1 MAGTAH
7 EASRHFAVD
16 VVRQLRRAGF
26 DAFWAGGCVR
36 DHLIGRTPK
45 DYDVATSARPE
56 QVRDLFGHRR
66 TIPVGQAFGVITV
79 LGPEP
84 AAPIEVATFR
94 EDVGYSDG
102 RHPDAVVFSNA
113 QADAQRRDFTI
124 NGLFYDPLNNQV
136 IDFVGGRADLESGI
150 IRAIGNPS
158 ARFEEDRLRI
168 LRAIRFAA
176 DFSFQIDPAT
186 IQAIVA
192 HQDGIAQV
200 STERIAAEL
209 RRMLAHPRRA
219 EAVRVLHETGLG
231 KRILPELSSTSS
243 HAPPPLLDATL
254 RSLALAD
261 FPTAL
266 SLWIA
271 TAFLDSSNPRDPHH
285 QTRRPKEIENC
296 GRSVAQRLKLTNE
309 ERDAILATL
318 DGLPRVLAAEESRWP
333 DLQPLLAGP
342 HAVRCVEAARA
353 WSEGRDLPQS
363 GIAWCDARLAWP
375 REQLNPPP
383 LVSGH
388 DLRRLGIP
396 PGKTLGSLLAELRR
410 QQLIG
415 ACRDQ
420 AQALAWAQS
429 QLTGFAPKQP

>member
-16 VVRQLRRAGF
+16 VVRQLRHAGF
-26 DAFWAGGCVR
+26 DALWAGGCVR

-56 QVRDLFGHRR
+56 QVRELFGHRR

-124 NGLFYDPLNNQV
+124 NGLFYDPLQDEV

-150 IRAIGNPS
+150 IRAIGDPS

-168 LRAIRFAA
+168 LRAVRFAA
-176 DFSFQIDPAT
+176 DFSFQIDPVT

-192 HQDGIAQV
+192 HQDGISQV
-200 STERIAAEL
+200 SAERIAAEL

-231 KRILPELSSTSS
+231 RRILPELSPDSS
-243 HAPPPLLDATL
+243 LETPLPLYTTL

-261 FPTAL
+261 FPAAL
-266 SLWIA
+266 ALWIA
-271 TAFLDSSNPRDPHH
+271 SAMTDSENTLHSHSR
-285 QTRRPKEIENC
+285 TRHPKELESC
-296 GRSVAQRLKLTNE
+296 GRSVAQRLKLTND

-318 DGLPRVLAAEESRWP
+318 AGLPRVLAAEEAHWP

-353 WSEGRDLPQS
+353 WSEGRELIET

-388 DLRRLGIP
+388 DLQRLGIP
-396 PGKTLGSLLAELRR
+396 PGKTLGNLLSEIRR
-410 QQLIG
+410 RQLIG

-420 AQALAWAQS
+420 AQALAWAQA
-429 QLTGFAPKQP
+429 QLASFAPKQP